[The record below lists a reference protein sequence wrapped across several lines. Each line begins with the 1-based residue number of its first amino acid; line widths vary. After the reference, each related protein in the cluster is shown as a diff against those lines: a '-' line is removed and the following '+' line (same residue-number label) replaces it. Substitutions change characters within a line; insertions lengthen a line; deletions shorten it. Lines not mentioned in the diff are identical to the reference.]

1 MDYINKYVFPET
13 KMGGSGG
20 IPFSSIIDPTL
31 LTTATAVNA
40 MQTGGKDER
49 FSNLYIP
56 GGLVSTSFHSLD
68 SIDTRTYT
76 KMDAF
81 QVPVIGDLYD
91 DLLDLVSIPSR
102 SLDLSVMDH
111 KIKHF
116 SRKPKKINKKKV
128 KTTTR
133 KKIHLK
139 N

>member
-1 MDYINKYVFPET
+1 
-13 KMGGSGG
+13 MGGSGG

-31 LTTATAVNA
+31 LTTATAVNS
-40 MQTGGKDER
+40 MQTGGKNDR

-56 GGLVSTSFHSLD
+56 GGLVSTSSHYFN

-91 DLLDLVSIPSR
+91 DLLELVSVPSR
-102 SLDLSVMDH
+102 SLDLSVLNP
-111 KIKHF
+111 
-116 SRKPKKINKKKV
+116 KPLKKQNKKKG

>member
-20 IPFSSIIDPTL
+20 IALSSIIDPAL
-31 LTTATAVNA
+31 LTTATAVNDI
-40 MQTGGKDER
+40 QTGGKEDP

-56 GGLVSTSFHSLD
+56 GGLVSTNYHCFD

-91 DLLDLVSIPSR
+91 DLLDLVSVPSR
-102 SLDLSVMDH
+102 SLDLSDLDQKV
-111 KIKHF
+111 KVKHF
-116 SRKPKKINKKKV
+116 SIKQKKENKKKG
-128 KTTTR
+128 KTTTTR
-133 KKIHLK
+133 KK
-139 N
+139 